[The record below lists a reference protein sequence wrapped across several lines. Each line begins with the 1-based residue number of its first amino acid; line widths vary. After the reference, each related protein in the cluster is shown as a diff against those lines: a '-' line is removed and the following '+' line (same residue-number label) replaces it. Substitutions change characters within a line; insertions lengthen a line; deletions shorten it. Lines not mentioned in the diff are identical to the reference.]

1 MSDDDAALFAEFAG
15 DIRPIHHTKRV
26 QRSAAKPRPQPV
38 ARAAVAAVLLPPDQ
52 ISDHT
57 LSRPSPWTLV
67 RAGVSRERL
76 RRLGKMPADHLL
88 DLHGKSREQAL
99 QQLQQM
105 ITLAQQ
111 SGGRVIEIIHGR
123 GLHSSGGVPVL
134 RQAVY
139 DWLAHGSCHAR
150 VLAVIPKL
158 GTGGGA
164 CLLLLRREDRHQ

>member
-1 MSDDDAALFAEFAG
+1 MSDDDAALFASFAG
-15 DIRPIHHTKRV
+15 NTRPIDHNTRIL
-26 QRSAAKPRPQPV
+26 RTPPKPKPQPM
-38 ARAAVAAVLLPPDQ
+38 ARAAVAAVLLPMGHSTDNA
-52 ISDHT
+52 
-57 LSRPSPWTLV
+57 LSQPSPWTLV
-67 RAGVSRERL
+67 RAGISRERL
-76 RRLGKMPADHLL
+76 RRLGKSPADHLL

-105 ITLAQQ
+105 ITIALQ

-139 DWLAHGSCHAR
+139 DWLAHGSCHGL
-150 VLAVIPKL
+150 VLAAIPKP

-164 CLLLLRREDRHQ
+164 CLLLLRREDRIK